1 MSRAGS
7 AWSSRPPIWRCSPRW
22 CRACGTARSRPT
34 RCSWARSGWAARYG
48 PWPAWSGGWRRPRAR
63 ASAASS
69 ARRGRGSR
77 PARRGSSSS
86 RWTGSV
92 SSPAASRPDVGA
104 VIVGAGAGVRA
115 GPGEPKQFRPILGVP
130 MLVRAVRPFT
140 SHPAIG
146 QVIVVVPA
154 GFEARPPEWL
164 GKLVGERLTLVAGG
178 ATRGQSVRAGLA
190 ALSPSAAVVLVHDA
204 ARPFVS
210 RETIDGVLEKAR
222 SGLGAIA
229 AIPVS
234 DTLKDVERE
243 RITIAGARERLWRA
257 QTPQGF

>member
-7 AWSSRPPIWRCSPRW
+7 AWSSRPRIWRCSPRW

-92 SSPAASRPDVGA
+92 SSPAASRPDVGV
-104 VIVGAGAGVRA
+104 VIVAAGAGVRA
-115 GPGEPKQFRPILGVP
+115 GPGEPKQFRPIHGVP
-130 MLVRAVRPFT
+130 MLLRALRPFT
-140 SHPAIG
+140 SHPEVEHV
-146 QVIVVVPA
+146 VI
-154 GFEARPPEWL
+154 ARARE
-164 GKLVGERLTLVAGG
+164 GVGAV
-178 ATRGQSVRAGLA
+178 
-190 ALSPSAAVVLVHDA
+190 AAV
-204 ARPFVS
+204 
-210 RETIDGVLEKAR
+210 
-222 SGLGAIA
+222 
-229 AIPVS
+229 PVS
-234 DTLKDVERE
+234 DTVKEVVENRQIV
-243 RITIAGARERLWRA
+243 RTVPRERLWRTH
-257 QTPQGF
+257 TPQGFPRAMLEQAYARLGGNEAPTDDAEVCERAGAPLEVV